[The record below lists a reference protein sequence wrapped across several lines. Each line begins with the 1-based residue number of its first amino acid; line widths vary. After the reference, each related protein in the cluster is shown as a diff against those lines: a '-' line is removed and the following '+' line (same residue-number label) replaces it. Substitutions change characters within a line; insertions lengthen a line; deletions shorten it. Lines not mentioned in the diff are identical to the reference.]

1 MYDTA
6 QTTDEQEEA
15 NDLYTAQ
22 KNRWEY
28 SRQTGVQYQ
37 DKNSNQHYKYSENK
51 HYSGKIKQKVRAV
64 DPTKGNDCRIWKR
77 GFEESKTDYES
88 ATAAGIAID
97 LSAST
102 VYRIINNGT
111 HKTWC
116 GEYFVKVKV
125 VNQSSSSSSSS
136 TSTSSSSLSSFTAS
150 SSTFKLSFACITPG
164 DDMTMPR
171 GKKRKRNY
179 NRSSSSTTLIS
190 SRKDEQER
198 KPPRPKSARDLF
210 QSKKTNLEGRAGTRA
225 EWKLMDENS
234 KNPYKKLQKKDLER
248 YKKAMQVWNAKKSQ
262 TDGEQNA
269 TTSSSSSSSS
279 SSSNATTSS
288 SSSSSSSTSKR
299 SRTDDGQ

>member
-1 MYDTA
+1 MFVTNLVFFFAFLFTNISTAAVKKIKHVILDLFNLALIVLMYDTA

-77 GFEESKTDYES
+77 GFEESKREYES
-88 ATAAGIAID
+88 ASAAGRAIG
-97 LSAST
+97 LSSTT
-102 VYRIINNGT
+102 VYKIIRNGT

-136 TSTSSSSLSSFTAS
+136 TS
-150 SSTFKLSFACITPG
+150 
-164 DDMTMPR
+164 
-171 GKKRKRNY
+171 
-179 NRSSSSTTLIS
+179 
-190 SRKDEQER
+190 
-198 KPPRPKSARDLF
+198 RD
-210 QSKKTNLEGRAGTRA
+210 
-225 EWKLMDENS
+225 
-234 KNPYKKLQKKDLER
+234 
-248 YKKAMQVWNAKKSQ
+248 
-262 TDGEQNA
+262 
-269 TTSSSSSSSS
+269 
-279 SSSNATTSS
+279 
-288 SSSSSSSTSKR
+288 
-299 SRTDDGQ
+299 